1 MNRKIMATV
10 VIASFALPFTSTV
23 VAETTNAKGAF
34 QAPPASIERGKY
46 LVKVAGCNDCHTP
59 GYALSGGKVP
69 EAQWLIGDKLG
80 WRGPWG
86 TTYAVNLRLYMRD
99 MPEEKWLKTART
111 LQTRPP
117 MPWFALNEMTDQD
130 LKAIYHFVRT
140 LPATGEMAP
149 TFVPPGKE
157 PQGPVVQ
164 FPAPPK

>member
-1 MNRKIMATV
+1 MNRKFMATV
-10 VIASFALPFTSTV
+10 VIASFALPFSGTV

>member
-1 MNRKIMATV
+1 
-10 VIASFALPFTSTV
+10 
-23 VAETTNAKGAF
+23 
-34 QAPPASIERGKY
+34 
-46 LVKVAGCNDCHTP
+46 
-59 GYALSGGKVP
+59 
-69 EAQWLIGDKLG
+69 
-80 WRGPWG
+80 
-86 TTYAVNLRLYMRD
+86 

>member
-1 MNRKIMATV
+1 MATV

-46 LVKVAGCNDCHTP
+46 LVKVAGCNDGHTP